1 MGKWVSE
8 LRIHGESAQ
17 EWEPGR
23 VLQKSCF
30 HGSQDR
36 VLTLQPPAGG
46 LRCQGLRQVPPIEEE
61 KKMGTGVPL
70 GGRLLP

>member
-23 VLQKSCF
+23 VLQKSYI
-30 HGSQDR
+30 HGSQDQ
-36 VLTLQPPAGG
+36 VLTFN
-46 LRCQGLRQVPPIEEE
+46 RRQGS
-61 KKMGTGVPL
+61 
-70 GGRLLP
+70 

>member
-17 EWEPGR
+17 EWELGR

-30 HGSQDR
+30 HGPQDR
-36 VLTLQPPAGG
+36 VLTEMHKAFA
-46 LRCQGLRQVPPIEEE
+46 
-61 KKMGTGVPL
+61 KY
-70 GGRLLP
+70 LL